1 MTVLVNTKTGVRTI
15 LGQTISGFAK
25 AHGLCKNTL
34 CQLINGYRVIYRDWT
49 LETTLMALG
58 EMTAGHF

>member
-1 MTVLVNTKTGVRTI
+1 MTALVNTKTKARSI
-15 LGQTISGFAK
+15 LGATISGFAK

-34 CQLINGYRVIYRDWT
+34 CQLINGYRVIYRDWA

-58 EMTAGHF
+58 